1 VEGLEAA
8 GDRRALTM
16 LSLDLLAGRRRPR
29 VLCLGAHSDDIEI
42 GCAGTVLDWL
52 QRYRGVEVTWVVL
65 SASGPRRAEAR
76 RSALALARG
85 AAKVD
90 FIAGELRDGHFPVQ
104 FTEAKAMF
112 EQLKAVSPD
121 VILTHRLEDRHQD
134 HRLVAELTW
143 QTWRDHLVLEY
154 EIPKYEGDLG
164 QPNVYVPVPK
174 ALAERKIRHLLR
186 HFSTQRGRGWF
197 NDGTFRSLM
206 HLRGIESRA
215 PSGFAEAFHA
225 RKLVF
230 GRAAA

>member
-1 VEGLEAA
+1 
-8 GDRRALTM
+8 M
-16 LSLDLLAGRRRPR
+16 LSLDLFAGRRRPR

-42 GCAGTVLDWL
+42 GAGATVLDWVR
-52 QRYRGVEVTWVVL
+52 RYPSLEVTWVVL
-65 SASGPRRAEAR
+65 RAPGVRRAEAR

-104 FTEAKAMF
+104 FTEAKALF
-112 EQLKAVSPD
+112 EQLKTVAPD

-134 HRLVAELTW
+134 HRTVAELTW

-164 QPNVYVPVPK
+164 QPNVYLPVPK

-186 HFSTQRGRGWF
+186 HFATQRGRGWF

-215 PSGFAEAFHA
+215 ESGFAEAFHA
-225 RKLVF
+225 RKVVL
-230 GRAAA
+230 G